1 MKWMFS
7 KICVVRIEG
16 GFIACV
22 KDLRLPY
29 WVGPTAPPIFTHL
42 HRFHLIRWHQNWM
55 KNPIKM
61 YPKTTMAKL
70 PKHCIHIYISGY
82 YVHASPRRSET
93 QQMRTRVSKS
103 HVGSHVVTWRVP
115 CVVKLWLTNTCQ
127 AQRVNAQLS
136 PAHTMCAA
144 SMLICLNLFV
154 SWVLSLVRVF
164 W

>member
-1 MKWMFS
+1 MPTLNSNS
-7 KICVVRIEG
+7 KIISAKYYCGCSTMMPHTWTLIMAWGTLWLFWGSRFFMDILFSWIFYFTPLVIKSTPPPWWRQNPRKSWGRVRIPCRVWCGHPDEG
-16 GFIACV
+16 
-22 KDLRLPY
+22 LM
-29 WVGPTAPPIFTHL
+29 W
-42 HRFHLIRWHQNWM
+42 
-55 KNPIKM
+55 
-61 YPKTTMAKL
+61 
-70 PKHCIHIYISGY
+70 
-82 YVHASPRRSET
+82 SPL
-93 QQMRTRVSKS
+93 
-103 HVGSHVVTWRVP
+103 VVTWRVP